1 MRVVLFKYISR
12 EIWHVFIVSLFLF
25 IFIIMSTRLINMTDM
40 LVNQGVKAGH
50 LLNII
55 LCLFP
60 RVIIFSMPAACLM
73 SVLLA
78 FIRLSGDNEII
89 SLNASGISL
98 YQLLAPV
105 YLFSLICAIIA
116 CLMSV
121 FWVPW
126 GNRSYKDVLFEMVK
140 SKANVA
146 IKERVFYEPFPNLIF
161 YVNSFSN
168 EEKSMKNVF
177 VADRRNQSVTNTIV
191 ASGAKILSNRDADVV
206 TIHFEDGAIF
216 FDRGNNNDVSTMTFD
231 DYDISIDL
239 QDVMSSMVSKEKEPK
254 EMYIGELINGIKK
267 SPEKDTGRNLMELRL
282 YEMFS
287 IPMGILFI
295 GIIGAPLGAR
305 VREGGRTRGIVISL
319 LVFLVYYICLTGVR
333 YACEMGHLSP
343 SAGVWVPV
351 FFLLLTCSYLMLGIG
366 NYRPFNYFIRLLP
379 GFKAGSFPI

>member
-216 FDRGNNNDVSTMTFD
+216 FDRGNDNDVSTMTFD

-343 SAGVWVPV
+343 YAGVWVPV